1 MGGMNSSTNARRVP
15 PIRVETYNYNWS
27 DVIKKFCF
35 KMTGGSRES
44 PARLT
49 FLPSYNKTRT

>member
-1 MGGMNSSTNARRVP
+1 MGGMNSSTNAGRVP

-27 DVIKKFCF
+27 DVIKNFCF
-35 KMTGGSRES
+35 KMTGGLRES

-49 FLPSYNKTRT
+49 FPPIV